1 MAKILLKAQGIRKAY
16 GERELLRL
24 DTLEI
29 REGERIGLIGANG
42 AGKSTLLALLAGE
55 AEPDTGTVER
65 GGSVAWIRQQG
76 RADRAEDPRLR
87 TRYRALEERDGL
99 SGGEETRRR
108 IAAALSEHAELLL
121 ADEPT
126 SDLDEAGIALLREEL
141 RGYPGAWVLVSHDR
155 TLLRALCGRIWLL
168 EDGKILDFPGG
179 YDAMEAERQRRRE
192 FAQFEY
198 EQYRREQARLEESA
212 RRAAERA
219 SQVRKAPSRMGNSEA
234 RLHKREATD
243 AVLRLSHTQRT
254 IRNRMEQMEVKDR
267 PREDPQIRM
276 QMGVAHPIGART
288 ALEVRCERL
297 SAGDT
302 PLLEETAFT
311 LPTGSRTALLG
322 PNGCGKST
330 LMSVLCGQAGPEVRW
345 QGSVRWNP
353 QARLG
358 WFDQHHS
365 RTLRMDWTVLENV
378 TAESVLPEHQARTVL
393 RRLGFSR
400 EDCFKRTELLSGGE
414 RAKAALARL
423 LLLDCNVL
431 LLDEPTN
438 YLDVFTLEALESLLA
453 AWAGTLLVV
462 SHDETFVGKT
472 ANRLLRVADRRIQ
485 VYEGTVTEE
494 RRDLEAAKADQEL
507 RLARTGLEMRLA
519 ALAARLAAPR
529 KGDRPEQLN
538 EEYLEL
544 ARQLRELKKTSL
556 PS

>member
-1 MAKILLKAQGIRKAY
+1 M
-16 GERELLRL
+16 
-24 DTLEI
+24 
-29 REGERIGLIGANG
+29 
-42 AGKSTLLALLAGE
+42 
-55 AEPDTGTVER
+55 
-65 GGSVAWIRQQG
+65 
-76 RADRAEDPRLR
+76 
-87 TRYRALEERDGL
+87 
-99 SGGEETRRR
+99 
-108 IAAALSEHAELLL
+108 
-121 ADEPT
+121 
-126 SDLDEAGIALLREEL
+126 
-141 RGYPGAWVLVSHDR
+141 LVSHDR

-276 QMGVAHPIGART
+276 QMGVAHAIGART

-494 RRDLEAAKADQEL
+494 RRDLEAAKTDQEL